1 MSVYE
6 DPVTTVIRLLGK
18 KIQVIKNDNSIAVLY
33 VSKEWY
39 DRELF
44 KNYDAQLSVGLAQSQ
59 DEKLEIS
66 GRIRRRIGRLRVNI
80 WATDRPQTSDP
91 GRTMRQKIVEEVNR
105 VVRQNMKT
113 PNQAFY
119 DFSGLGYPSGDPHK
133 AFSGAAATELVP
145 SDLGWAELSN
155 LDYQKI
161 WHPDSV
167 DYSKSTSVNL
177 QYAMMLFR
185 FKLGPREQSVKNIM
199 LTFEGY
205 ATGHETAPGRWVS
218 PDGFSDPDSFW
229 EYENLAY
236 DTLINTGP
244 WCEIPALS
252 WSSFLYLTMAT
263 GIQCNKLK
271 AYLDKTYLPGFNP
284 IDIDVYR
291 DGGWVHV
298 FEGEF
303 STSGWNEF
311 SFGQGLVTQMRIRGY
326 NPNTGSSI
334 PNCLKEVYFWQ
345 VPEIENGSTI
355 KVWNHVVSAW
365 QQAQSG
371 TGGGNETLTITISS
385 SCTDFIDS
393 NGYVWLLVRTTNPSN
408 GSTPAVI
415 YCDYVSCTVSVN
427 GITYLDVESFRD
439 VDKVDVKPFI
449 FRTEF
454 VLKSWSFEDIGGVF

>member
-1 MSVYE
+1 MSAYE
-6 DPVTTVIRLLGK
+6 DPVTTIIRLLSK
-18 KIQVIKNDNSIAVLY
+18 KIQVIKDDNSIATIY

-44 KNYDAQLSVGLAQSQ
+44 KNYDAQISVGLAQSQ

-133 AFSGAAATELVP
+133 AYDAGAASELVP
-145 SDLGWAELSN
+145 SSNSWSELSVAN
-155 LDYQKI
+155 YQKLWSSDDI
-161 WHPDSV
+161 RH
-167 DYSKSTSVNL
+167 SKSTSVNN
-177 QYAMMLFR
+177 QYALMLFR
-185 FKLGPREQSVKNIM
+185 FKLGPREQSVKKIM
-199 LTFEGY
+199 LAFEGY

-229 EYENLAY
+229 DYENLAY
-236 DTLINTGP
+236 DTLITTSP
-244 WCEIPALS
+244 WCEIPGES
-252 WSSFLYLTMAT
+252 WSSFLYLTLAS

-271 AYLDKTYLPGFNP
+271 AYLSLFALPGFSP

-291 DGGWVHV
+291 DGAWVHV
-298 FEGEF
+298 FEGDFTEN
-303 STSGWNEF
+303 GWNEF

-326 NPNTGSSI
+326 NSNVGSSI
-334 PNCLKEVYFWQ
+334 PNCLREVYFWQ
-345 VPEIENGSTI
+345 VPEIENGITI
-355 KVWNHVVSAW
+355 KVWNHVASAW
-365 QQAQSG
+365 QNAQTG
-371 TGGGNETLTITISS
+371 TGGADETITITLTTSI
-385 SCTDFIDS
+385 TDYIDDS
-393 NGYVWLLVRTTNPSN
+393 GYVWLLARTTNPSN
-408 GSTPAVI
+408 GTTAAII
-415 YCDYVSCTVSVN
+415 YCDYVSCTVMVN
-427 GITYLDVESFRD
+427 GITYLDVVSFRD
-439 VDKVDVKPFI
+439 ADRVDTKPII